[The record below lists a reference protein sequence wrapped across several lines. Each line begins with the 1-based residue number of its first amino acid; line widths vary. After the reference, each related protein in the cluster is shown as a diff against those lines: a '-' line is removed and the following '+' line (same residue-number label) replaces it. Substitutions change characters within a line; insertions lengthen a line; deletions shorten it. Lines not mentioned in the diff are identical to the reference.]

1 MDKLTVY
8 DEFAGHLLPSEIYT
22 YLFLERKKLAQQDL
36 HSISLK
42 NCMFENVNFTETLFA
57 NSDFDSCQLQECFF
71 ENQSFQNSDIISCN
85 FKKCTFIKV
94 SFKGATMMNNNFENC
109 TFISCNF
116 NHVTMTDSTF
126 LECTINDL
134 NLRQSSTSLN
144 IFTKCSWNNSQIN
157 GNFVFNLIIDSS
169 FTNTSL
175 DTDLL
180 SSNFGFSENNL
191 YELRIDKN
199 TLPMLQQQLLNRKD
213 LINAAIVELNT
224 NTDIYEY
231 SIFFCVNIII
241 EQIQKNIIVRSEQ
254 IKFIELVIQHLISIN
269 KISLITIIQLLSLI
283 DSYKKFETSNISI
296 EKAKGNINYIYN
308 LLFKTY
314 KDNIDE
320 LDKTLAKI
328 EAINSKVI
336 IKFTFKEKPLLE
348 TCDLLSNLQDQLGIS
363 APYPVQI
370 KTEKGSFIEWIQS
383 PDNILKCLQLL
394 ISIIGVGVN
403 ITKIC
408 IDSKKKKKENNNS
421 KATENKSFKQNC
433 DNTVTLN
440 LPDII
445 NNQISNVQTEKD
457 VSNVINVFVVN
468 GMTINNGYQGFN
480 NNNIENI
487 ECYYE

>member
-1 MDKLTVY
+1 MDKFTVY
-8 DEFAGHLLPSEIYT
+8 NEFSGHLLPSKIYT
-22 YLFLERKKLAQQDL
+22 YLFLERKNLSQQNL

-42 NCMFENVNFTETLFA
+42 NCVFENIDFTETLFS
-57 NSDFDSCQLQECFF
+57 NSDFDSCQLQECIFK
-71 ENQSFQNSDIISCN
+71 NQSFQNSDIISCN

-94 SFKGATMMNNNFENC
+94 NFKGATMINNSFENC
-109 TFISCNF
+109 TFISCNL

-126 LECTINDL
+126 SECSINDL

-144 IFTKCSWNNSQIN
+144 IFTKCLWSNSKIN

-180 SSNFGFSENNL
+180 SLNFGFSKNNL
-191 YELRIDKN
+191 NELRIDKG
-199 TLPMLQQQLLNRKD
+199 TLTILQQQLLNRKD

-224 NTDIYEY
+224 NTDLYEY
-231 SIFFCVNIII
+231 SIFFCVSIII

-254 IKFIELVIQHLISIN
+254 IKFIELVIQHLISI
-269 KISLITIIQLLSLI
+269 KKLSLITIIQLLALI

-296 EKAKGNINYIYN
+296 EKAKCNINYIYN

-314 KDNIDE
+314 KDSIE
-320 LDKTLAKI
+320 RLDKTLAQI
-328 EAINSKVI
+328 ETNDSKVI

-348 TCDLLSNLQDQLGIS
+348 TCDLLSCLQMQFGIP

-394 ISIIGVGVN
+394 VSIIGVGVN

-408 IDSKKKKKENNNS
+408 VDSKKKKKENNNS
-421 KATENKSFKQNC
+421 KTIETNTFKQSCN
-433 DNTVTLN
+433 NTVTLN
-440 LPDII
+440 IPDVI
-445 NNQISNVQTEKD
+445 NTQLSSVQTEKD

-480 NNNIENI
+480 NNNIDNI